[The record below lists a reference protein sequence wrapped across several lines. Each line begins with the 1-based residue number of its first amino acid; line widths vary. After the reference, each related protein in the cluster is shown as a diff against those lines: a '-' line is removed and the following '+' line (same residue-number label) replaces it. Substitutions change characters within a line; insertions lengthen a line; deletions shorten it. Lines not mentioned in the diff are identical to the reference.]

1 MTRHIRVKG
10 QPTLT
15 MCGAEPTTDDLHA
28 VLVSAKRCN
37 APDVCVDC
45 ATAHEIETVAA

>member
-15 MCGAEPTTDDLHA
+15 MCGAEATTDDLHA
-28 VLVSAKRCN
+28 ALVSPWRRRQA
-37 APDVCVDC
+37 DVCVDC
-45 ATAHEIETVAA
+45 VTAHEIEAA